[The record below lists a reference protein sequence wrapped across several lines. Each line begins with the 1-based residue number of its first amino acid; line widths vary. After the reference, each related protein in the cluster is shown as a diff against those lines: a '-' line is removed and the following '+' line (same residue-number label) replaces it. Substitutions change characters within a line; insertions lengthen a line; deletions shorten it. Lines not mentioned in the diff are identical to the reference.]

1 MECNI
6 VNPEKTDTKC
16 YTVITK
22 KVDNK
27 SANLRFIFF
36 VSEGTI
42 EFSSYDRAL
51 SSSQISGQNSFQ
63 TQTFTSS
70 SPNSQLTQSNEEL

>member
-6 VNPEKTDTKC
+6 VNPEKTD
-16 YTVITK
+16 ITK

>member
-16 YTVITK
+16 YNHK
-22 KVDNK
+22 KVDIK

>member
-1 MECNI
+1 MEYNI

-16 YTVITK
+16 YNEVE
-22 KVDNK
+22 NK